1 MRKFHVHFTEK
12 NLTGNAGL
20 VHLGRFAK
28 KLDLHTMLE
37 QTISIMRGPTAQV
50 SVADAIIMLAMGVLA
65 GAKHM
70 SHLAVLRTDAVIR
83 ALFRWNVFPDDTTFG
98 RLFKLFQPVNCHE
111 LSEVEAQTRAKV
123 WSTKW
128 FGRITL
134 DLDST
139 VKGVYGSQQGAEKG
153 FNMKKK
159 GQKSYHPLLC
169 FIAET
174 RECLHNWF
182 RSGSAYTGNG
192 AVEFMKEC
200 FSRIPKRA
208 WNILVRADSG
218 FFNGDL
224 LELLEEKASQY
235 LIKVKMKNLVPL
247 LMEQSW
253 RKAKNRP
260 GVETTEFMHK
270 CHGWTRARRFVA
282 VRILLDT
289 ETKGTLFPIPHYEF
303 FCYVTNL
310 SCTPWE
316 AHTYYKK
323 RATSENWI
331 EWCKNQMAS
340 GSILTQDFWANSAI
354 FQTSILAYNLL
365 VWMMWLNDE
374 KGFREEPDTIRAWLI
389 HVPARLLHGSRQWV
403 LKLSKTYLFKE
414 QWQSIEHSIAELSF
428 A

>member
-1 MRKFHVHFTEK
+1 MRKFHVQFTEK

-20 VHLGRFAK
+20 VHLGQFAK
-28 KLDLHTMLE
+28 KLDLYRMLE
-37 QTISIMRGPTAQV
+37 QGISIVRGHTAQV
-50 SVADAIIMLAMGVLA
+50 SVADGIMMLAMGVLA

-83 ALFRWNVFPDDTTFG
+83 ALFRWNTFPDDTTFG
-98 RLFKLFQPVNCHE
+98 RLFKLFRPVNCHE
-111 LSEVEAQTRAKV
+111 LSEVEAKARAKV
-123 WSTKW
+123 WSKKW

-153 FNMKKK
+153 FNTTKK
-159 GQKSYHPLLC
+159 GQKGYHPLLC

-182 RSGSAYTGNG
+182 RPGSAYTGNG

-208 WNILVRADSG
+208 WSILVRADSG
-218 FFNGDL
+218 FFNGAL
-224 LELLEEKASQY
+224 LDLLEEKVSQY

-253 RKAKNRP
+253 RKAKNKP
-260 GVETTEFMHK
+260 GVETTEFMYK
-270 CHGWTRARRFVA
+270 CHGWTRARRFAA
-282 VRILLDT
+282 VRILVDT
-289 ETKGTLFPIPHYEF
+289 ETKGTLFPIPKYEF

-310 SCTPWE
+310 SLTPWE
-316 AHTYYKK
+316 AHKFYGK

-354 FQTSILAYNLL
+354 FQTSVLSYNLL
-365 VWMMWLNDE
+365 VWMMWLNHE
-374 KGFREEPDTIRAWLI
+374 KGFKEEPDTIRAWLI

-414 QWQSIEHSIAELSF
+414 QWQSIERSIAELSF

>member
-1 MRKFHVHFTEK
+1 MRKYHVQFTEK
-12 NLTGNAGL
+12 NLTANAGL
-20 VHLGRFAK
+20 VHLGQFAK
-28 KLDLHTMLE
+28 KLDLHKMLE
-37 QTISIMRGPTAQV
+37 QDISIVRGPTAQV
-50 SVADAIIMLAMGVLA
+50 SVADAIIMLAMGVVA

-70 SHLAVLRTDAVIR
+70 SHLALLRTDAVIR
-83 ALFRWNVFPDDTTFG
+83 ALFRWDSFPDDTTFG
-98 RLFKLFQPVNCHE
+98 RLFKLFRPVHCHE
-111 LSEVEAQTRAKV
+111 LSEVEAKARTKV

-153 FNMKKK
+153 FNTTKK

-192 AVEFMKEC
+192 AREFMKEC

-208 WNILVRADSG
+208 WTILVRADSG
-218 FFNGDL
+218 FFSGDL
-224 LELLEEKASQY
+224 LDLLEEKASQY
-235 LIKVKMKNLVPL
+235 LIKVKMKNLATL

-253 RKAKNRP
+253 RKAKNKP
-260 GVETTEFMHK
+260 GVETTEFMHQ

-282 VRILLDT
+282 VRILVDT
-289 ETKGTLFPIPHYEF
+289 ETKGRLFPLPHYEF
-303 FCYVTNL
+303 VCYVTNL

-316 AHTYYKK
+316 VHQCYRK

-340 GSILTQDFWANSAI
+340 GSILTQDFWANSAL

-414 QWQSIEHSIAELSF
+414 QWQSIEYSIAELDF

>member
-1 MRKFHVHFTEK
+1 MRRYHVHFTEK

-20 VHLGRFAK
+20 VHLGQFAK
-28 KLDLHTMLE
+28 KLDLHRMLE
-37 QTISIMRGPTAQV
+37 QGISLVRGRTAQL
-50 SVADAIIMLAMGVLA
+50 SVADGIIMLAMGVVA

-83 ALFRWNVFPDDTTFG
+83 ALFKWKNFPDDTTFG
-98 RLFKLFQPVNCHE
+98 RLFKLFRPVHCHE
-111 LSEVEAQTRAKV
+111 LSEVEAKARTKV
-123 WSTKW
+123 WSKKW

-153 FNMKKK
+153 FNTKKK

-174 RECLHNWF
+174 GECLHNWF
-182 RSGSAYTGNG
+182 RAGSAYTGNG

-200 FSRIPKRA
+200 FSRIPKRV
-208 WNILVRADSG
+208 WSILVRADSG

-224 LELLEEKASQY
+224 LDLLEEKASQY
-235 LIKVKMKNLVPL
+235 LIKVKMRNLTTL

-253 RKAKNRP
+253 RKTKNKP
-260 GVETTEFMHK
+260 GVETTEFIYK

-282 VRILLDT
+282 VRILVDT

-303 FCYVTNL
+303 LCYATTL

-316 AHTYYKK
+316 AHKLYGK
-323 RATSENWI
+323 RATNENWI

-365 VWMMWLNDE
+365 VWMMWLNHE

-414 QWQSIEHSIAELSF
+414 QWQRLETSIAELGF

>member
-1 MRKFHVHFTEK
+1 MRKFHVNFTEK

-20 VHLGRFAK
+20 VHLGQFAK
-28 KLDLHTMLE
+28 KLDLHAMLE
-37 QTISIMRGPTAQV
+37 QTISLVRGPTAQV
-50 SVADAIIMLAMGVLA
+50 SVADAIMMLAMGVLA
-65 GAKHM
+65 GVKHM

-83 ALFRWNVFPDDTTFG
+83 ALFRWNTFPDDTTFG
-98 RLFKLFQPVNCHE
+98 RLFKLFRPGNCHE
-111 LSEVEAQTRAKV
+111 LSEVEAKARAKV
-123 WSTKW
+123 WSKKW

-200 FSRIPKRA
+200 FSRIPPRA
-208 WNILVRADSG
+208 WSILVRADSG

-224 LELLEEKASQY
+224 LELVEEKASQY

-253 RKAKNRP
+253 RKTKNKP
-260 GVETTEFMHK
+260 GVETTEFMHQ
-270 CHGWTRARRFVA
+270 CHGWTRARRFAA

-289 ETKGTLFPIPHYEF
+289 ETTATLFPIPHYEF
-303 FCYVTNL
+303 FCYVTTL

-365 VWMMWLNDE
+365 VWMMWLNNE
-374 KGFREEPDTIRAWLI
+374 KGFKEEPDTIRAWLI

>member
-1 MRKFHVHFTEK
+1 MRKFHVQFTEK

-20 VHLGRFAK
+20 VHLGQFAK
-28 KLDLHTMLE
+28 KLGLHTMIE
-37 QTISIMRGPTAQV
+37 QDISIVRGPTAQV
-50 SVADAIIMLAMGVLA
+50 SVADALMMLAMGVLA

-83 ALFRWNVFPDDTTFG
+83 ALFRWNTFPDDTTFG
-98 RLFKLFQPVNCHE
+98 RLFKLFRPVNCHE
-111 LSEVEAQTRAKV
+111 LSQVEAKARAKV

-153 FNMKKK
+153 FNTKKK

-208 WNILVRADSG
+208 WSILVRADSG
-218 FFNGDL
+218 FFNGNL

-235 LIKVKMKNLVPL
+235 LIKVKMRNLVPL

-260 GVETTEFMHK
+260 GVETTEFMYK

-282 VRILLDT
+282 VRILVDT
-289 ETKGTLFPIPHYEF
+289 ETKGTLFPMPQYEF

-316 AHTYYKK
+316 AHKCYKK

-365 VWMMWLNDE
+365 VWMMWLHNE

-414 QWQSIEHSIAELSF
+414 QWQSIERSIAELGF